1 MTALMHKTKRELVEF
16 IQEIEGNLGQI
27 EERKTQL
34 EGEKSR
40 LEAAMAGMRKDRAD
54 LETEVEALHGKID
67 RLKIENEAL
76 IKKAAML
83 QEKNAVMARENGE
96 TASVRG
102 ELEKALAE
110 MSNRLETGES
120 RYRAQY
126 ELFRSFVDD
135 DLKKIL
141 LIDTAYTIVYINR
154 AVRPVLGIAD
164 TDPVS
169 GRRFFDFMTFKDAIK
184 VKEKID
190 KAFLEGETEKVKN
203 VKFRCEDGMVREFKL
218 KMSRVRYQ
226 ERPSVKIVFK

>member
-1 MTALMHKTKRELVEF
+1 MMALMHKTKRELVEF
-16 IQEIEGNLGQI
+16 VQDIEGNLGRV

-40 LEAAMAGMRKDRAD
+40 LEAAMAEMRKDRAD
-54 LETEVEALHGKID
+54 LETEMEALHGKID

-110 MSNRLETGES
+110 MCKRLETCES
-120 RYRAQY
+120 RYRAHY

-141 LIDTAYTIVYINR
+141 LLDSAYTIAYVNR
-154 AVRPVLGIAD
+154 AARPVLGVAEGEEI
-164 TDPVS
+164 S
-169 GRRFFDFMTFKDAIK
+169 GRRFFDFMSFKDAVK

-190 KAFLEGETEKVKN
+190 KAFLAGETEKVKN
-203 VKFRCEDGMVREFKL
+203 VKFRCEDGVVREFKL